1 MQLTDDHE
9 YDDEDFR
16 EGEACNLAGI
26 ISALAHHCGLPVG
39 EVSLIEDDYG
49 ITSLSCDLL
58 DTILQ
63 AHQADLDPRMAA
75 AYVLVLAGCSIAH
88 TPYAYEAAG
97 IAGRLF
103 ASQCFTP
110 SHEGGRC
117 PESLWMLHLHRRTVT
132 FVGAAL
138 TQINIISEALKMEG
152 ELDGDDLALLVQRV
166 MWCSPRG
173 EFQAIPLIRYTSAPA
188 IETVEG

>member
-88 TPYAYEAAG
+88 TPYAYE
-97 IAGRLF
+97 
-103 ASQCFTP
+103 
-110 SHEGGRC
+110 
-117 PESLWMLHLHRRTVT
+117 
-132 FVGAAL
+132 
-138 TQINIISEALKMEG
+138 G